1 VAPCAPVTDD
11 WPFRGAE
18 AVASAAL
25 SERQLRTFYT
35 AVYPGVYA
43 PRGVELSAVQRARAA
58 WLWSRRAGVL
68 AGMSASAV
76 LGSKWIEPTVQ
87 AELVHSNRRAPQLL
101 TVHSDKLLP
110 GESVGINGMA
120 VTTAAR
126 TAFDLGRRLPITAAV
141 QRVDA
146 LMNATGLRAADV
158 EKVIIGHPGVRG
170 LSALRRVLALV
181 DAGAQSPYETLTR
194 LILVRAGLPTPAT
207 QVPAVD
213 EYGFVVAYLDMGW
226 PELRVAVEFDGAQH
240 WTDARQ
246 RRRDIERLA
255 DLEALG
261 WIVIRVSSDM
271 VRTPAALVARVRSA
285 LGRRTSVPISTPA
298 RRVS

>member
-1 VAPCAPVTDD
+1 MADD

-18 AVASAAL
+18 AVASGAL
-25 SERQLRTFYT
+25 SERQLKNFYS
-35 AVYPGVYA
+35 AVYPGVYV
-43 PRGVELSAVQRARAA
+43 PRWVELSAIQRARAA
-58 WLWSRRAGVL
+58 WLWSRRSGVVSGL
-68 AGMSASAV
+68 SASAM
-76 LGSKWIEPTVQ
+76 LGTKWIEPTHP
-87 AELVHSNRRAPQLL
+87 AEVVYSNRRVPTMLI
-101 TVHSDKLLP
+101 VHTDALAA
-110 GESVGINGMA
+110 GETLSVDGMR

-126 TAFDLGRRLPITAAV
+126 TAFDLGRRLPVTEAV

-146 LMNATGLRAADV
+146 LMNATGLVVGEIERVTDA
-158 EKVIIGHPGVRG
+158 HPGVRG
-170 LSALRRVLALV
+170 LKTLRRALALV
-181 DAGAQSPYETLTR
+181 DGGAESPYETLTR

-207 QVPAVD
+207 QVPVID
-213 EYGFVVAYLDMGW
+213 EHGFVVAYVDIGW
-226 PELRVAVEFDGAQH
+226 RDLRVAVEYDGAQH

-271 VRTPAALVARVRSA
+271 VRTPATIVARVRAALESRASVRISA
-285 LGRRTSVPISTPA
+285 PR

>member
-1 VAPCAPVTDD
+1 MPEG

-18 AVASAAL
+18 AVAAGEL
-25 SERQLRTFYT
+25 SERQLKNHHV
-35 AVYPGVYA
+35 AVYPGVYL
-43 PRGVELSAVQRARAA
+43 PRWVEPSATDRARAA
-58 WLWSRRAGVL
+58 WLWSRCRGVVSGL
-68 AGMSASAV
+68 SASAL
-76 LGSKWIEPTVQ
+76 LGAKWIEPSKP
-87 AELVHSNRRAPQLL
+87 AELIHSNGRPPPMLVVRGDALREYEML
-101 TVHSDKLLP
+101 TID
-110 GESVGINGMA
+110 GMT

-126 TAFDLGRRLPITAAV
+126 TAFDIGRRLPATEAV

-146 LMNATGLRAADV
+146 LMNATRLGVDEIEGV
-158 EKVIIGHPGVRG
+158 MDQHPGVRG
-170 LSALRRVLALV
+170 LRALRKTLDLV

-194 LILVRAGLPTPAT
+194 LILVKAGLPRPQT
-207 QVPAVD
+207 QVPVVD
-213 EYGFVVAYLDMGW
+213 QYGHVVAYVDMGW
-226 PELRVAVEFDGAQH
+226 PDLRVAVEYDGAQH

-271 VRTPAALVARVRSA
+271 VRTPAAVVARVRAA
-285 LGRRTSVPISTPA
+285 LESRATLRISTPR